1 MAGWVV
7 RACRYRVTRPMV
19 VLARVVSV
27 VCLIT
32 MVLLTVVPLVI
43 LVGGWMLLNGS
54 GSGSGIGAAG
64 VLVLAV
70 TFMILLVLDFALVM
84 GLSIVRLAANS
95 VGLVAFGG
103 EHIAG
108 AIEQVM
114 KHRGSAGGDPERTP

>member
-1 MAGWVV
+1 MTRLVVWGEALAGWVV
-7 RACRYRVTRPMV
+7 RACRHRVTRPMV

-32 MVLLTVVPLVI
+32 MVLLAVLPLVI

-54 GSGSGIGAAG
+54 GSGVAG

-70 TFMILLVLDFALVM
+70 TFMILLVLDFALLM

-103 EHIAG
+103 ERIAG
-108 AIEQVM
+108 TIEQAM
-114 KHRGSAGGDPERTP
+114 KHRGSAGG